1 MVNSKILET
10 INAWSSWNSLMDN
23 EFVVS
28 KKTGKSIPAPA
39 FSRVYHIKS
48 VENQGNF
55 TWHGMTVSLVKPVD
69 NAEIYSMAKEFNT
82 ALHKSNVAATSVE
95 TNKEESNY

>member
-1 MVNSKILET
+1 
-10 INAWSSWNSLMDN
+10 
-23 EFVVS
+23 
-28 KKTGKSIPAPA
+28 
-39 FSRVYHIKS
+39 
-48 VENQGNF
+48 
-55 TWHGMTVSLVKPVD
+55 MTVSLVKPVD